1 MRIALGSDHA
11 GFRYK
16 ELYKRALTEAGHD
29 VDDLGCDTDEVPS
42 DYTEVSEAVARAVA
56 EGRAERGVI
65 VAGSGNGE
73 AIVANKIHGVRATVC
88 NDLYTAEMARLHND
102 ANVLCVGQRATGEP
116 VALRILDV
124 WMTTPFEGARH
135 APRLENITAL
145 EERLR
150 KEYGADG

>member
-16 ELYKRALTEAGHD
+16 QLFASALRDAGHEVTD
-29 VDDLGCDTDEVPS
+29 FGCDTDAVPS
-42 DYTEVSEAVARAVA
+42 DYTEVSEQVARAVA
-56 EGRAERGVI
+56 AGGADRGII

-88 NDLYTAEMARLHND
+88 NDLYTAELARAHND
-102 ANVLCVGQRATGEP
+102 SNVLCLGQRATGEA
-116 VALRILDV
+116 VAMKILHV
-124 WMTTPFEGARH
+124 WLTTPFEGERHGARL
-135 APRLENITAL
+135 AKITEL

-150 KEYGADG
+150 KEYGA